1 MKIAYLIEDFAIKGG
16 AEHIIAEKAN
26 ALNTLYGHEVT
37 VITVYRDDR
46 QPAYRLDNGVS
57 LIRLNVDFAD
67 RSGGTAARAM
77 SRIKTLAT
85 TRKRLQR
92 AISRLRP
99 DIVFFTMPV
108 GALMLPLIRC
118 RARKVYESHS
128 ARRFTPYHSLFTP
141 MELIADAVV
150 CLTAD
155 DAREYSHARRTEVIP
170 NFIETPTS
178 YVADYGVKRAIAV
191 GRLEYAKGFDRLIS
205 CWSAALKANPGW
217 QLDVYGEGSC
227 RQQLEQQI
235 KALNVEDSIR
245 LCGNVDNIMDIY
257 PKYSLNAVSSRY
269 EGLNMAMIEAQACG
283 LPSVTFNFKYGA
295 SGIIRN
301 NVNGLIVP
309 QDDTAAYTRALSAM
323 MSDEAMRARCGAEAR
338 LTAKRY
344 TRDEIIAKWQRLI
357 TELCTDKQ

>member
-1 MKIAYLIEDFAIKGG
+1 MKIAYIIEDFAIKGG

-46 QPAYRLDNGVS
+46 QPAYRLNNGVS

-67 RSGGTAARAM
+67 RSGGTAARAL

-128 ARRFTPYHSLFTP
+128 ARRFTPYHCLFTP

-178 YVADYGVKRAIAV
+178 YVTDYGVKRAIAV

-217 QLDVYGEGSC
+217 QLDIYGEGSC

-283 LPSVTFNFKYGA
+283 LPSVVTDFNYGA
-295 SGIIRN
+295 KDIIN
-301 NVNGLIVP
+301 DGYNGLIMP
-309 QDDTAAYTRALSAM
+309 QGDTAAYARALSRM
-323 MSDEAMRARCGAEAR
+323 MADEALRASCGTNAR
-338 LTAKRY
+338 LTAKRFAPA
-344 TRDEIIAKWQRLI
+344 EIMEKWQQLVNRL
-357 TELCTDKQ
+357 CAGR